1 MEDIHWM
8 TEYFSAE
15 DDLLTR
21 VIKGSLMHA
30 LIIDGAATREELI
43 ASLPGLS
50 PTLGRKTITELID
63 AGLMQRVG
71 HGRGQQIVLS
81 AQFQRDRGKPEAFIH
96 QAGVDVEARPI
107 IMKFIE
113 AHGSITRGETATL
126 LDRPSDD
133 SLYRLL
139 KRMVDDGL
147 LLPEGER
154 AATRYIKH

>member
-1 MEDIHWM
+1 
-8 TEYFSAE
+8 
-15 DDLLTR
+15 
-21 VIKGSLMHA
+21 MHA